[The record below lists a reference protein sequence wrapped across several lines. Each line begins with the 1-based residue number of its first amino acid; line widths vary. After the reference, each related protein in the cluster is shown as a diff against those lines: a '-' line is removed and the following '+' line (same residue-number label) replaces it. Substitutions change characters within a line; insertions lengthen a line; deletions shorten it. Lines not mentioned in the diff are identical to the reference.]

1 MNKIDELLQEFK
13 IKPIDSY
20 KTIMAIY
27 RIFKING
34 KTYCLSFCPIKPP
47 ESWVFSCEEGSK
59 INMLYMGYSQNEVK
73 KIIKEIL
80 ERKI

>member
-1 MNKIDELLQEFK
+1 MNKIDKLLQEFK

-20 KTIMAIY
+20 KTIIAHY

-34 KTYCLSFCPIKPP
+34 KTYCLSFCPIGN

-59 INMLYMGYSQNEVK
+59 THMLYMGYSQNEVK
-73 KIIKEIL
+73 KTIKEIL
-80 ERKI
+80 EAN